1 MTLIASEETKLNST
15 QLFYYIFTTQR

>member
-1 MTLIASEETKLNST
+1 MTLITSEERKLNST

>member
-1 MTLIASEETKLNST
+1 MTLITSEETKLNST